1 MKQSSSSKP
10 GAQPDKGRTFFMTTT
25 TKNKKQRSAD
35 VPNDKKQKHTGQ
47 NSIVLA
53 NAVYKQIKVEDIEFS
68 ALNYRKYISENAL
81 QQFAEELKQHG
92 IISALT
98 IRPIAANRYEL
109 VAGERRLRAAR
120 LAGLPIVPAAIVRL
134 TDEQVTEIQLAENL
148 QREDPHPMD
157 EANAVKMMQ
166 DTGKTIDEIALRLG
180 KSKQFVY
187 VRLKLLNLIEPIR
200 EMFFAGV
207 LTIQQ
212 ALQIATIS
220 TEGQEAFFKDHCTK
234 WKQKNFELHDL
245 QWQLRAY
252 RYDLKNAPFDTRD
265 KKLLP
270 DVGACNG
277 CPFNS
282 ATVKS
287 LFPEYAKQAVCTN
300 GTCYQSKCSA
310 SLRIGFINALQLHE
324 PAALLF
330 YGEPSEQ
337 MQEFLTQLPDAAAL
351 PHYNYHQITILQT
364 PEEPDKDD
372 YTNDYNGEEEN
383 AFDAEG
389 YEAAMEEYKTELNEY
404 RQNFESGKYQKALL
418 EKNGDFYPVLFNPEP
433 PARSTYNSFGRGLT
447 MKTVQEALKAGTAT
461 PALLEQSIAATLQR
475 EERAKELDRDKIQ
488 LKVHEQF
495 TERFKT
501 LENNEGL
508 TPADGVALRLIVYQ
522 SLDYSSRQAVNEV
535 LFEDAEEQEG
545 NRQELFYQKLQALT
559 EKQFSYLI
567 RVAIACKPESK
578 SPNNETGFVLY
589 QVAAGAG
596 IDVTGIEQQQ
606 DEKAKARI
614 ERMNIRIKEL
624 EKKAMKLK
632 KAV

>member
-1 MKQSSSSKP
+1 
-10 GAQPDKGRTFFMTTT
+10 MTTK
-25 TKNKKQRSAD
+25 TKNKKQPSA
-35 VPNDKKQKHTGQ
+35 VVSTNKKQKHAEQ
-47 NSIVLA
+47 NSIVLSD
-53 NAVYKQIKVEDIEFS
+53 AVYKQIKVEDIEFS

-98 IRPIAANRYEL
+98 IRPIAGNRYEL

-120 LAGLPIVPAAIVRL
+120 LAGLPVVPAAIVTL

-148 QREDPHPMD
+148 QREDPHPLD

-200 EMFFAGV
+200 EMFFANV

-212 ALQIATIS
+212 ALEIATIS
-220 TEGQEAFFKDHCTK
+220 TEGQEAFFEDHCTK

-245 QWQLRAY
+245 QWQLREY
-252 RYDLKNAPFDTRD
+252 RYDLKNAPFDTKD

-270 DVGACNG
+270 DVGACTR

-300 GTCYQSKCSA
+300 ATCYRSKCTA
-310 SLRIGFINALQLHE
+310 SFRIGFINALQIHE

-330 YGEPSEQ
+330 YGEPSEP
-337 MQEFLTQLPDAAAL
+337 MQEFLAQLPEAAAL

-364 PEEPDKDD
+364 PEEPNKDD
-372 YTNDYNGEEEN
+372 YTDDYNEEEEN

-389 YEAAMEEYKTELNEY
+389 YENAMEEYKTELNEY
-404 RQNFESGKYQKALL
+404 RQNFESGNYQKALL
-418 EKNGDFYPVLFNPEP
+418 EKNGDFYPVLFSPEP
-433 PARSTYNSFGRGLT
+433 RARSHNNFGRNVT
-447 MKTVQEALKAGTAT
+447 MKTVQEALKAGTDT
-461 PALLEQSIAATLQR
+461 PELLEQAIAAIMQR
-475 EERAKELDRDKIQ
+475 EERAKEIDRDKIQ
-488 LKVHEQF
+488 LKVHEQSI
-495 TERFKT
+495 EHCKA

-508 TPADGVALRLIVYQ
+508 TAADWVAVRLIVYQ
-522 SLDYSSRQAVNEV
+522 SLDYSGRHAVNEV
-535 LFEDAEEQEG
+535 LFEEVEQQEG
-545 NRQELFYQKLQALT
+545 NRNELFYQKLQALT
-559 EKQFSYLI
+559 DKQFSYLI
-567 RVAIACKPESK
+567 RMAIVRKPESK

-589 QVAAGAG
+589 QVATGAG
-596 IDVTGIEQQQ
+596 IDVISVEQQQ
-606 DEKAKARI
+606 EEKAKARI
-614 ERMNIRIKEL
+614 ERMNARIKEL

-632 KAV
+632 KASIE